1 MMLSIRNILFK
12 ENRVCPWW
20 LAYTFDNPFR
30 RLFHNPDQILGDYV
44 KPGQTVLDIGCGL
57 GYFTLAMARMVGEKG
72 KVIAVDLQPQ
82 MLKRLRRRA
91 ERAGLQLR
99 IQPHLSQRDLL
110 GVKEPVDF
118 ILAFWMVHE
127 VDNQTSFFQEVHG
140 LMKPEARFLVVEPKF
155 HVTDSAFQKT
165 VAIAHQTGL
174 VSLDAPQVRFSRAIN
189 FVNE

>member
-1 MMLSIRNILFK
+1 MLSIRDILFG
-12 ENRVCPWW
+12 EDRVCPWW

-30 RLFHNPDQILGDYV
+30 RLFHNPGRILGDYV
-44 KPGQTVLDIGCGL
+44 KPGHTVLDIGCGL

-72 KVIAVDLQPQ
+72 QVLAVDLQPQ
-82 MLKRLRRRA
+82 MLKRLMRRA

-99 IQPHLSQRDLL
+99 IHPYLSQKDSL

-118 ILAFWMVHE
+118 VLAFWMVHE
-127 VDNQTSFFQEVHG
+127 VDNQTSFLQEVHG

-174 VSLDAPQVRFSRAIN
+174 VSLDTPQVRFSRAVV
-189 FVNE
+189 FVSE

>member
-1 MMLSIRNILFK
+1 MLSIRDILFR
-12 ENRVCPWW
+12 EDRVCPWW

-30 RLFHNPDQILGDYV
+30 RLFHNPDRILGDYV
-44 KPGQTVLDIGCGL
+44 KPGHTVLDIGCGL

-91 ERAGLQLR
+91 ERSGVQSQ
-99 IQPHLSQRDLL
+99 IQPHLSRRDSL
-110 GVKEPVDF
+110 GVKESVDF

-127 VDNQTSFFQEVHG
+127 VEHQGPFFKEVHG

-174 VSLDAPQVRFSRAIN
+174 VSLDTPQVRFSRAVT